1 MNIFKALFHIILIL
15 ATGFVSMVLWLI
27 TVALVKIGETGWGLF
42 TMVIL
47 GVLIA
52 SLVVYLSYKEEK

>member
-1 MNIFKALFHIILIL
+1 MNIFKSLFHIILIL
-15 ATGFVSMVLWLI
+15 ATGFASMVLWLI

-42 TMVIL
+42 TMVSL